1 MKRILAALIMLLVFT
16 APMLSLA
23 QGADFQQHKDPILAG
38 ALSWYVPGLG
48 QFYAGS
54 IIKGATFMVLEFGLL
69 YGTIISVAE
78 IELGVSGNIS
88 LGLKIRSKDEEVS
101 LLQIWV
107 IPDKRDVD
115 PRYDQFAYDKS
126 KTLNNLYQVISPEKH
141 DQGSWIHQQT
151 WFSLGELDEERVLRY
166 SLKKQG
172 NGIYLFIIEGKI
184 ETCDVILEKRDAI
197 GITESEEI
205 EIKSLDKSK
214 ILLIEVPIT

>member
-54 IIKGATFMVLEFGLL
+54 VIKGATFMVLEFGLL

-88 LGLKIRSKDEEVS
+88 LGLKIRSKDGEVS
-101 LLQIWV
+101 STERTTAIVLGT
-107 IPDKRDVD
+107 
-115 PRYDQFAYDKS
+115 
-126 KTLNNLYQVISPEKH
+126 TLIVAHFVNIIDAVNTTRKYNS
-141 DQGSWIHQQT
+141 
-151 WFSLGELDEERVLRY
+151 ELDR
-166 SLKKQG
+166 
-172 NGIYLFIIEGKI
+172 KI
-184 ETCDVILEKRDAI
+184 QP
-197 GITESEEI
+197 EI
-205 EIKSLDKSK
+205 EYDPEEEAYHFGLSGQF
-214 ILLIEVPIT
+214 